1 MSAPMTPAPVPR
13 RFELDDPAPGLRWL
27 ASMPDS
33 VDLSAFEVTEIWA
46 LVALAT
52 QGRLDG
58 PTPIRR
64 QSSQGSKTEQFAL
77 AVGFEDAL
85 EGRPS
90 RPASEVS
97 RTFPLTRINRRT
109 ATEPIADDIARR
121 IVVADEHEDARKS
134 TYYVLNELLRNVL
147 QHSRDSLGGI
157 VAAQRNDRGRNLDRP
172 FIQVAVADG
181 GIGIQ
186 ESLLPFHKTLT
197 DPREALTKAI
207 EPHISGTFGEGESGS
222 AQSQNAGMGLFF
234 ISEMTKLV
242 GGRLLIASRGAS
254 LILEGRPG
262 AEEGE
267 SHHLKFLERGLGF
280 SGTLVAFEMPEEE
293 QAHDD
298 MMETIRTKARE
309 RAPKRALHHWLKF
322 EEPDPEVLGQRFM
335 IQTIKEDA
343 AKAAEMGARISQRLM
358 ERRPVALDFTGVSV
372 STQSFLHALLY
383 QSLRLAWALQVP
395 IHVVQAEPAV
405 RSSLEFVENYA
416 LGG

>member
-1 MSAPMTPAPVPR
+1 M
-13 RFELDDPAPGLRWL
+13 
-27 ASMPDS
+27 
-33 VDLSAFEVTEIWA
+33 
-46 LVALAT
+46 
-52 QGRLDG
+52 
-58 PTPIRR
+58 
-64 QSSQGSKTEQFAL
+64 
-77 AVGFEDAL
+77 
-85 EGRPS
+85 
-90 RPASEVS
+90 
-97 RTFPLTRINRRT
+97 
-109 ATEPIADDIARR
+109 
-121 IVVADEHEDARKS
+121 
-134 TYYVLNELLRNVL
+134 
-147 QHSRDSLGGI
+147 
-157 VAAQRNDRGRNLDRP
+157 
-172 FIQVAVADG
+172 AVADS

-197 DPREALTKAI
+197 EPRQALAKAI

-254 LILEGRPG
+254 LVLEGRPG
-262 AEEGE
+262 NEEGE

-280 SGTLVAFEMPEEE
+280 NGTLVAFEMPEEE

-298 MMETIRTKARE
+298 MMETIRTKAKE

-322 EEPDPEVLGQRFM
+322 EEPGPEVLGERFM
-335 IQTIKEDA
+335 VQTIKEDA
-343 AKAAEMGARISQRLM
+343 AKAAEMGARIGQRLM

-395 IHVVQAEPAV
+395 IHVVHAEPAV